1 LESERLKK
9 ILLSIDG
16 RGYKAYKQIEGSYQ
30 FGLFELFI
38 DHVQGD
44 PFAAPS
50 RLRVRVKQEIA
61 QIPHWAFENPHR
73 QMACCDF
80 LTRTFARAIKRYAEG
95 KRGSGKS
102 GLFAV
107 DAPGQQVLK
116 RTSCLVNEDFVEIRF
131 VCGLPAAGR
140 RVLGREALEMFSG
153 ELPRIVEEAL
163 FYKNIDEE
171 KLRRHVEVVEDHFY
185 IKEKLKELKLVSFIA
200 DGSILPRESGVSQR
214 PMRREDAVAFS
225 SPPSLRVKMTLPN
238 RGEITGMGIPEG
250 VTLITGGGYHG
261 KTTLLEAIEMGVYP
275 HVPGD
280 GREYVATVEEAVKI
294 RAEDGRSVKG
304 VDISPFINNLPG
316 GKDTSFFSTED
327 ASGSTSQAA
336 NIQEALEMEAK
347 LLLIDE
353 DTSATNFMIRD
364 ARMQKLIAKE
374 KEPITP
380 FIDHVRGFFEE
391 LGVSTILVIGGS
403 GDYLDVADM
412 VIMMDE
418 YIPVDVTQKAALVA
432 QEIRTNRTKE
442 AQKFPFVP
450 PSRVPIPGSINP
462 HLGRKVKVKA
472 NGLRNITFGRDNVDL
487 YALSLLVDESQT
499 RMVAEVWHYAYVK
512 GYIDGKRSIME
523 IIDRLFCDIQEKGM
537 DIISP
542 HRYGHPGDY
551 ALPRKFEIAFAINR
565 LRSLKIARL
574 C

>member
-1 LESERLKK
+1 MESERLKK

-16 RGYKAYKQIEGSYQ
+16 RGYKAYKQIEGAYK
-30 FGLFELFI
+30 FDFFDLFI

-50 RLRVRVKQEIA
+50 RLRVRVKQEVA
-61 QIPHWAFENPHR
+61 QIPGWAFENPHR

-80 LTRTFARAIKRYAEG
+80 MTRTFAKAIRKYAEG

-107 DAPGQQVLK
+107 DVPGQQVLK

-140 RVLGREALEMFSG
+140 RVLGREAMEMFFD

-163 FYKNIDEE
+163 LYRNINEE
-171 KLRRHVEVVEDHFY
+171 NLKRHVEVVEDHFY
-185 IKEKLKELKLVSFIA
+185 IKEQLKEQKLVSFIA

-225 SPPSLRVKMTLPN
+225 SPPSLRVTMTLPN

-275 HVPGD
+275 HIPGD
-280 GREYVATVEEAVKI
+280 GREYVATVEETAKI

-336 NIQEALEMEAK
+336 NIQEALEMGVK

-364 ARMQKLIAKE
+364 ARMQRLIAKD

-380 FIDHVRGFFEE
+380 FIDHVRGLFEQ

-403 GDYLDVADM
+403 GDYLDVADK

-418 YIPVDVTQKAALVA
+418 YVPLDVTQEAMSVA
-432 QEIRTNRTKE
+432 QSIKTNRAKE
-442 AQKFPFVP
+442 AQKVPFIP
-450 PSRVPIPGSINP
+450 SSRVPVPGSINP
-462 HLGRKVKVKA
+462 HLGKKLKIKA
-472 NGLRNITFGRDNVDL
+472 NGLRSITFGRDNMDL
-487 YALSLLVDESQT
+487 GALSLLVDESQT
-499 RMVAEVWHYAYVK
+499 RMIAQIWHYAYVK
-512 GYIDGKRSIME
+512 GYIDGRRSIVE
-523 IIDRLFCDIQEKGM
+523 IIDKVFGDIQEKGM
-537 DIISP
+537 DVISP

-551 ALPRKFEIAFAINR
+551 ALPRKFETAFAINR
-565 LRSLKIARL
+565 LRSLKIARAQ
-574 C
+574 

>member
-16 RGYKAYKQIEGSYQ
+16 RGYKAYKQIEGAYK
-30 FGLFELFI
+30 FDFFDLFI

-50 RLRVRVKQEIA
+50 RLRVRVKQEVA
-61 QIPHWAFENPHR
+61 QIPGWAFENPHR

-80 LTRTFARAIKRYAEG
+80 LTRTFAKAIRKYAEG

-107 DAPGQQVLK
+107 DVPGQQVLK
-116 RTSCLVNEDFVEIRF
+116 RTSCLVNEAFVEIRF

-140 RVLGREALEMFSG
+140 RALGREAMEMFFD

-163 FYKNIDEE
+163 LYRNINEE
-171 KLRRHVEVVEDHFY
+171 NLKRHVEVVEDHFY
-185 IKEKLKELKLVSFIA
+185 IKEQLKEQKLVSFIA

-225 SPPSLRVKMTLPN
+225 SPPSLRVTMTLPN

-275 HVPGD
+275 HIPGD
-280 GREYVATVEEAVKI
+280 GREYVATVEETAKI

-336 NIQEALEMEAK
+336 NIQEALEMGVK

-364 ARMQKLIAKE
+364 ARMQRLIAKD

-380 FIDHVRGFFEE
+380 FIDHVRGLFEQ

-403 GDYLDVADM
+403 GDYLDVADK

-418 YIPVDVTQKAALVA
+418 YVPLDVTQEAMSVA
-432 QEIRTNRTKE
+432 QSIKTNRAKE
-442 AQKFPFVP
+442 AQKVPFIP
-450 PSRVPIPGSINP
+450 SSRVPVPGSINP
-462 HLGRKVKVKA
+462 HLGKKLKIKA
-472 NGLRNITFGRDNVDL
+472 NGLRSITFGRDNMDL
-487 YALSLLVDESQT
+487 GALSLLVDESQT
-499 RMVAEVWHYAYVK
+499 RMIAQIWHYAYVK
-512 GYIDGKRSIME
+512 GYIDGRRSIVE
-523 IIDRLFCDIQEKGM
+523 IIDKVFGDIQEKGM
-537 DIISP
+537 DVISP

-551 ALPRKFEIAFAINR
+551 ALPRKFETAFAINR
-565 LRSLKIARL
+565 LRSLKIARAQ
-574 C
+574 